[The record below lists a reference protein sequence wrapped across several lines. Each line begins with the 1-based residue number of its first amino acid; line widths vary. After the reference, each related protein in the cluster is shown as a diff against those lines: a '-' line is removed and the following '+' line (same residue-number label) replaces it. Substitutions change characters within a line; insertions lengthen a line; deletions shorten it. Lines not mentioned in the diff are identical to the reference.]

1 MSMML
6 IQKDAF
12 CEQYNRC
19 QYILKQTVCFKV
31 VNTEH
36 VRIPHLCFQT
46 ILTNT
51 ITKQMKTY
59 FRVESFGYSDKE
71 LPMNC

>member
-19 QYILKQTVCFKV
+19 QYILKQT
-31 VNTEH
+31 
-36 VRIPHLCFQT
+36 
-46 ILTNT
+46 LTKT

-59 FRVESFGYSDKE
+59 LRVESFGYSDKE